1 MLSVVVRTP
10 NGNDKVISKGAPEA
24 IFPCCAGF
32 ELDGKLYPMDHA
44 HIEQLKLEYERL
56 SMEGFRVLANA
67 SKDITPRQ
75 HLSSLSTPYSKADE
89 SDLILNG

>member
-1 MLSVVVRTP
+1 
-10 NGNDKVISKGAPEA
+10 
-24 IFPCCAGF
+24 
-32 ELDGKLYPMDHA
+32 MDHT